1 MSENLVA
8 VPSPSPLPAGPPVA
22 YPNPSREITLK
33 LVLRHQ
39 PLTAESTTTLN
50 EVLNQPP
57 HLRRYLTHAEVA
69 AATGGYPA
77 DVAALEAYFAPFGVG
92 IKSTS
97 LLLGTLLLTG
107 TITAFE
113 HAFHTELATFQE
125 VGQGAFLAARTGYQ
139 LPASLLTMVE
149 QVFPVQSL
157 VRKES
162 RRPTKPLPPP
172 AASPPTADQ
181 PVANPP
187 APAPAAPALP
197 AGYSPQEL
205 GKAYQFPAG
214 LLGEGQVIGIVELGG
229 KLNQADLKQF
239 FASSGLRKPRI
250 VEVGTPLG
258 GSNSA
263 ENNGEV
269 ALDIQVA
276 GALAPQ
282 ARLVVYYG
290 TTLIE
295 ALQAIVGD
303 EANQPTVVSISWA
316 GSEYNYSAA
325 EVQALNLL
333 IYQASLLG
341 ITLVAASADHGA
353 YNNLAFPNVSLPSA
367 HPLVLGCGGTI
378 ATLADAALASETVW
392 NELGGYVASGGGY
405 SALYAQPHYQQQAVA
420 RYPYQRS
427 PMRGVPDVA
436 ANASIFGGYRIVLN
450 GQPAAIGGTSGAT
463 PFVAALLAL
472 VAGKLGYRL
481 GFLNGVLYGFAGS
494 EAFRPILQGNN
505 QLYAAAPYWNP
516 CTGLGSP
523 VGTGL
528 LALLGALEQASAPP
542 AAPATSPAH
551 DDPAAAGPPAP
562 EGAGA

>member
-8 VPSPSPLPAGPPVA
+8 VPTPSPLPAGPPVG
-22 YPNPSREITLK
+22 YPHPNRELGLK
-33 LVLRHQ
+33 LVLRRQ
-39 PLTAESTTTLN
+39 LLTVESTTALN
-50 EVLNQPP
+50 DLLSQPP

-69 AATGGYPA
+69 AATGGYPEDIA
-77 DVAALEAYFAPFGVG
+77 TLAAYFAPFGVSV
-92 IKSTS
+92 KSQS
-97 LLLGTLLLTG
+97 LLLGTLTLAG
-107 TITAFE
+107 TVTAFE
-113 HAFHTELATFQE
+113 QAFHTELALFQ
-125 VGQGAFLAARTGYQ
+125 VAGQGPFLAAWPGYL
-139 LPASLLTMVE
+139 LPASLLGVVE
-149 QVFPVQSL
+149 QVVLVQAL

-172 AASPPTADQ
+172 PVASQPLASP
-181 PVANPP
+181 
-187 APAPAAPALP
+187 PAPAAPP
-197 AGYSPQEL
+197 PGYSPQEL

-214 LLGEGQVIGIVELGG
+214 ATGEGQVIGIVELGG

-239 FASSGLRKPRI
+239 FASSGLKKPKI
-250 VEVGTPLG
+250 VEVGTVPASSRTL
-258 GSNSA
+258 

-295 ALQAIVGD
+295 ALQAIVSD

-316 GSEYNYSAA
+316 GSEYNYSVA
-325 EVQALNLL
+325 EVQVMNLL

-378 ATLADAALASETVW
+378 AAVANGGLTSETVW
-392 NELGGYVASGGGY
+392 NELGGQVASGGGY
-405 SALYAQPHYQQQAVA
+405 SALYAQPYYQQWAVG
-420 RYPYQRS
+420 RYPHQRS

-436 ANASIFGGYRIVLN
+436 ADASIFHGYRIVLN
-450 GQPAAIGGTSGAT
+450 GQPATIGGTSGAT

-481 GFLNGVLYGFAGS
+481 GFLNSVLYGFAG
-494 EAFRPILQGNN
+494 AAALRPITQGNN

-516 CTGLGSP
+516 CTGLGSLA
-523 VGTGL
+523 GTEL
-528 LALLGALEQASAPP
+528 LALLTTLEQASARP
-542 AAPATSPAH
+542 APAPPGLPGETP
-551 DDPAAAGPPAP
+551 AAGPPPA
-562 EGAGA
+562 EGPLPN